1 MVDSLLK
8 QQVLSALDRLPAT
21 ATLDDVIE
29 QLVFL
34 TQIDRGLADVQAG
47 RTVPHADVAAEFLKK

>member
-1 MVDSLLK
+1 MVDSVLK

-47 RTVPHADVAAEFLKK
+47 RTVSHADVSQSHF